1 MITNIS
7 NSQLYQ
13 DVFALNTAIDKT
25 YIEIGAAGPIKINNT
40 YLLEQNQFKGFSI
53 ELKDTKVIQWS
64 DPAIRK
70 NQIYCAD
77 AITFDYVQAAKDNN
91 LSNHFGYLSC
101 DIEPP
106 VNTFAALKRVIEQG
120 IVFDCITFE
129 HDKYQSEID
138 YDPIVTKYLLSK
150 GYKVAVK
157 DVYRLRKFRPEGS
170 KKKIL
175 RKCFMETWFVHESID
190 FKEQTYDEWKS
201 NQNLL

>member
-1 MITNIS
+1 MNNS

-13 DVFALNTAIDKT
+13 DVFALITSKNKT

-40 YLLEQNQFKGFSI
+40 YLLEQNGFKGFSI
-53 ELKDTKVIQWS
+53 EWKDTRVEQWKE
-64 DPAIRK
+64 PMIRINK
-70 NQIYCAD
+70 IYCAD
-77 AITFDYVQAAKDNN
+77 AINFDYLNGVEENN
-91 LSNHFGYLSC
+91 LSSRIGYLSC

-106 VNTFAALKRVIEQG
+106 SNTFAALKRVIEQG

-138 YDPIVTKYLLSK
+138 YDPIVTDYLVSK

-175 RKCFMETWFVHESID
+175 KKCFMETWFVHNSID
-190 FKEQTYDEWKS
+190 FREQTYDDWKA
-201 NQNLL
+201 NHNLL

>member
-1 MITNIS
+1 MYQT

-13 DVFALNTAIDKT
+13 DVFALTTAKNKT

-40 YLLEQNQFKGFSI
+40 YLLEQNGFTGFSI
-53 ELKDTKVIQWS
+53 EWKDTRVEQW
-64 DPAIRK
+64 K
-70 NQIYCAD
+70 NPSVRINSIYCAD
-77 AITFDYVQAAKDNN
+77 AISFDYLQGIKENN
-91 LSNHFGYLSC
+91 LSKNVGYLSC

-106 VNTFAALKRVIEQG
+106 SNTFAALKRVIEQG

-138 YDPIVTKYLLSK
+138 YDPIVTEYLLSK

-157 DVYRLRKFRPEGS
+157 DVYRLRKHRPEGS

-175 RKCFMETWFVHESID
+175 RKCFMETWFVHSSID
-190 FKEQTYDEWKS
+190 FQEKTYDDWKS
-201 NQNLL
+201 DQNLL